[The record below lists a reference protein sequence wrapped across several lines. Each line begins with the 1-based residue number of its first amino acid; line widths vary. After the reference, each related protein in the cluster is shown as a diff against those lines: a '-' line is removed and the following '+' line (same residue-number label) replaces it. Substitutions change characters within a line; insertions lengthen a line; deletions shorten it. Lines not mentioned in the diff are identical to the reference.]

1 MPLPAVLQN
10 LPLPI
15 FGAPLFIVSNPRHV
29 IEQCKAGIVGAALS
43 VALALP
49 MPAHAAG
56 VPKAHKR

>member
-1 MPLPAVLQN
+1 MKILQR
-10 LPLPI
+10 LSTFTLSV
-15 FGAPLFIVSNPRHV
+15 GL
-29 IEQCKAGIVGAALS
+29 VGAALS